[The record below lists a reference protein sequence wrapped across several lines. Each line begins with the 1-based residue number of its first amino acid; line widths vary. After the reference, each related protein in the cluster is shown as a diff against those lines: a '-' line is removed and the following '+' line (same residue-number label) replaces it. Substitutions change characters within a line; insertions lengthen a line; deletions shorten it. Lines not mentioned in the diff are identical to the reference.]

1 MFRARRYISYANAA
15 TDYITLAETKQHLR
29 VNTSTDDSYITG
41 LIAMAVE
48 ACSSYLG
55 YSVRKATARYGFDG
69 FTGQPALINPVNGLN
84 IPSGN
89 YLRVNSRVL
98 SVEEVYYTNDSQTLT
113 AFNAADWIDTANS
126 SLLATYS
133 RNVFINS
140 APVSVTD
147 DLIKYQVEVIEGFN
161 PVGTSAV
168 DPDTIFP
175 MSVKHAALLLI
186 GQYYD
191 NRMAVTIGVS
201 NSPLNFG
208 FTYLLDPYKI
218 AITI

>member
-15 TDYITLAETKQHLR
+15 TDYITLAEAKQHLR

-48 ACSSYLG
+48 SCSSYLG
-55 YSVRKATARYGFDG
+55 FSVRKATARYGFDG
-69 FTGQPALINPVNGLN
+69 FTGQPALVNPVNGLN

-98 SVEEVYYTNDSQTLT
+98 SVEEVYYTNANQTLT
-113 AFNAADWIDTANS
+113 AFGASDWIDTANS
-126 SLLATYS
+126 NLLATYS
-133 RNVFINS
+133 RNIFINT

-161 PVGTSAV
+161 TVGTTSV

-175 MSVKHAALLLI
+175 MSIKHAALLLV

-201 NSPLNFG
+201 NTPLNFG
-208 FTYLLDPYKI
+208 YTYLLDPYKI
-218 AITI
+218 SITI